1 MTLVEAMIMQTLR
14 RTQLVF
20 DDIEDLTAI
29 IIEVIVEAMD
39 IFGELDGRDPDV
51 VDLIEDLTDLEA
63 WEVVEIFK
71 GLLEANEDMFLFEFE
86 ALTRWEV
93 VAPDFHER
101 VVDCLD
107 DE

>member
-1 MTLVEAMIMQTLR
+1 MTLVEAMIMQRLR

-51 VDLIEDLTDLEA
+51 VDLIEDLTDLEV

-93 VAPDFHER
+93 VDPDFHER